1 MENTITSKR
10 KAYSAVEKAALIAAY
25 KASGLSKKE
34 WCQENAI
41 GLSTLQRWLQHEKK
55 AGPAA
60 TGTKLDSCHPGCART
75 ISQPR
80 NTNRQ
85 MQNCRRY

>member
-10 KAYSAVEKAALIAAY
+10 KAYCAVEKAALIAAY

-41 GLSTLQRWLQHEKK
+41 GLSTLQRWLQHEKSRTSRNRYK
-55 AGPAA
+55 TGFLSSRLRQNDQPASKYKSA
-60 TGTKLDSCHPGCART
+60 NAKLP
-75 ISQPR
+75 
-80 NTNRQ
+80 
-85 MQNCRRY
+85 